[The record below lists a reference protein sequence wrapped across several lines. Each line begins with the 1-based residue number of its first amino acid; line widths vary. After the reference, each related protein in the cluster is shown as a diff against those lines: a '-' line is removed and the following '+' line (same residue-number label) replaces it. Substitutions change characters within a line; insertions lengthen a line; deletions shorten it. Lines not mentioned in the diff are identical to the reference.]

1 MTVPNGR
8 SIVKVRARTRGGI
21 APPAVHSPSPGTRG
35 WCARARGD
43 DPPVSRTPAIL
54 RPHVDRTTS
63 LPAIGGRVGLLAA
76 LPERRRLPAYT
87 RFLWELARDARLPMA
102 HRVLLVG
109 GVAYLVSPID
119 VLPDM
124 IPGVGEVDDA
134 VVALALFETIV
145 SGLPESVVEEKL
157 NAAGLAREHLE
168 ADLARIR
175 ATTPAVVRGIARGLP
190 HLAVGAT
197 TVVRTGGRIARGTG
211 RVARGTGRVAGRA
224 SAAVERARVYTDR
237 HPSTKSS
244 TKEGPH
250 A

>member
-1 MTVPNGR
+1 V
-8 SIVKVRARTRGGI
+8 
-21 APPAVHSPSPGTRG
+21 
-35 WCARARGD
+35 RARGD
-43 DPPVSRTPAIL
+43 DPPRVEDPPIL

-157 NAAGLAREHLE
+157 NAAGLAREHLD

-197 TVVRTGGRIARGTG
+197 TVVRTGGRIARGTS

-224 SAAVERARVYTDR
+224 SVAVERARVYTDR
-237 HPSTKSS
+237 HSSTKPS